1 MSLARQ
7 AHTIEYRRD
16 KAKRADKWMTQSAE
30 AAGIDLDDKDLY
42 PCLLC
47 VVYSYLFPMELDKKC
62 VNRLSWFLYS
72 YRLT

>member
-30 AAGIDLDDKDLY
+30 AIGIDLDDKDLY

-47 VVYSYLFPMELDKKC
+47 VVCSCCVCLHIYSQGNWAES
-62 VNRLSWFLYS
+62 V
-72 YRLT
+72 